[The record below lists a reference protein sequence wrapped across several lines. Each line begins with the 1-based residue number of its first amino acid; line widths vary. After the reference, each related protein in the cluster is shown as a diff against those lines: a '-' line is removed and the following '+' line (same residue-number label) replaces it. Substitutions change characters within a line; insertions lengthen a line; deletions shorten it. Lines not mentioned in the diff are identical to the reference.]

1 MVVTAALF
9 GKASACQT
17 NLHQDG
23 HRRPY
28 AEEGWHVTASRS
40 RGPTPPP
47 ERFLPQKNPSKNS
60 ARRREAGR
68 AFPQK
73 NFAAKNSQKRTGMRF
88 CSIERGNSTFGA

>member
-28 AEEGWHVTASRS
+28 AEEGCRD
-40 RGPTPPP
+40 G
-47 ERFLPQKNPSKNS
+47 
-60 ARRREAGR
+60 
-68 AFPQK
+68 
-73 NFAAKNSQKRTGMRF
+73 
-88 CSIERGNSTFGA
+88 I

>member
-40 RGPTPPP
+40 RGPAAPP

-60 ARRREAGR
+60 RRREAGR

-73 NFAAKNSQKRTGMRF
+73 IFRGQKFAEAYRDAVLLNRAR
-88 CSIERGNSTFGA
+88 